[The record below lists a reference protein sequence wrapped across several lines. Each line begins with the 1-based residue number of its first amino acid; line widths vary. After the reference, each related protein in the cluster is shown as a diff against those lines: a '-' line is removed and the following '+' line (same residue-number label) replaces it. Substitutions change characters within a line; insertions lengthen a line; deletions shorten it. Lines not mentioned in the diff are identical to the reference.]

1 MNIYLTLGTAN
12 TNNKILFMRKVLLQL
27 LFISAI
33 SFIFISCEKDEE
45 PFPSNVSAEKPL
57 IKIMDANAGPLK
69 TLALDLTPGVSSIK
83 LIEIRRDA
91 SAAAELNSTQVVK
104 VKLQNSL
111 ISDPSSGAIYELP
124 RTLYTNDAGNPFDGQ
139 YWTVTFNPGEF
150 VKFLKIN
157 IDPSL
162 LISLGKRVGLGFQL
176 AEAPGALISNELF
189 QVGVEISAK
198 NAYDGVYNL
207 TWKNYHPASNPG
219 YTGSTTEIEM
229 HTTAANK
236 VKMYWPLAGA
246 YCAPSILNNAL
257 QYFGLQEPEYT
268 VNTSTNAITVQNVA
282 AGAVTFYSMATG
294 FNSIYD
300 PATKTIYA
308 KWGYNYGAGGA
319 FDPANTREW
328 NQTAVYV
335 RPR

>member
-1 MNIYLTLGTAN
+1 
-12 TNNKILFMRKVLLQL
+12 MRKVLLQL

-33 SFIFISCEKDEE
+33 SFGFISCEKDQE
-45 PFPSNVSAEKPL
+45 PFPGNASAEKSL
-57 IKIMDANAGPLK
+57 IKIMEASAGPLK
-69 TLALDLTPGVSSIK
+69 TLALDLTPGISSIK

-91 SAAAELNSTQVVK
+91 SAAAELNSIQVVK

-124 RTLYTNDAGNPFDGQ
+124 RNLYTNDASNPFDGQ

-176 AEAPGALISNELF
+176 AEAPGALISNDLF

-207 TWKNYHPASNPG
+207 TWTNYHPASNPG

-257 QYFGLQEPEYT
+257 QYFGIQEPEYT

-294 FNSIYD
+294 FNSRYD

-328 NQTAVYV
+328 TQTAVYV

>member
-1 MNIYLTLGTAN
+1 
-12 TNNKILFMRKVLLQL
+12 MRKVLLQL

-33 SFIFISCEKDEE
+33 SFVFISCEKDEE
-45 PFPSNVSAEKPL
+45 PFPGNVSAEKPL
-57 IKIMDANAGPLK
+57 IKLMEANAGPLK
-69 TLALDLTPGVSSIK
+69 TIALDLSPGISSIK

-91 SAAAELNSTQVVK
+91 SSASELNSTQVVK
-104 VKLQNSL
+104 VRLENAL
-111 ISDPSSGAIYELP
+111 ISEPSSGAIFELP
-124 RTLYTNDAGNPFDGQ
+124 RTLYTNDASNPFDGQ

-176 AEAPGALISNELF
+176 AEAPGARISNDLF

-207 TWKNYHPASNPG
+207 TWTNYHPASNPG

-229 HTTAANK
+229 QTTAANK
-236 VKMYWPLAGA
+236 VKIYWPLAGA
-246 YCAPSILNNAL
+246 FCAPSILNGGL
-257 QYFGLQEPEYT
+257 SYFLAQEPEYT
-268 VNTSTNAITVQNVA
+268 VNTSTNAVTVQNVA
-282 AGAVTFYSMATG
+282 SGATTFYAMATG
-294 FNSIYD
+294 FNSRYD
-300 PATKTIYA
+300 PGTKTIYA

-328 NQTAVYV
+328 TQTAVYV

>member
-1 MNIYLTLGTAN
+1 MNNYLTLGTAN
-12 TNNKILFMRKVLLQL
+12 TNIKILIMRKVLLQL
-27 LFISAI
+27 LFISTL
-33 SFIFISCEKDEE
+33 SFVFISCEKDEE
-45 PFPSNVSAEKPL
+45 PFPGNASAEKAL
-57 IKIMDANAGPLK
+57 IKIMEANAGPLK
-69 TLALDLTPGVSSIK
+69 TIALDLTPGVSSIK

-91 SAAAELNSTQVVK
+91 SSASELNGTQVVK
-104 VKLQNSL
+104 VKLQNAL
-111 ISDPSSGAIYELP
+111 ISEPSSGAIYELP
-124 RTLYTNDAGNPFDGQ
+124 RTLYTNDADNPFDGQ
-139 YWTVTFNPGEF
+139 YWTITFNPGEF

-176 AEAPGALISNELF
+176 AEAPGARISNDLF

-207 TWKNYHPASNPG
+207 TWTNYHPTANPG

-236 VKMYWPLAGA
+236 VKIYWPLAGA
-246 YCAPSILNNAL
+246 YCAPSILNGGL
-257 QYFGLQEPEYT
+257 SYFGIQEPEYT

-282 AGAVTFYSMATG
+282 SGAVTFYAMATG
-294 FNSIYD
+294 FNSRYD
-300 PATKTIYA
+300 PNTHTIYA

-328 NQTAVYV
+328 TQTAVYV

>member
-1 MNIYLTLGTAN
+1 
-12 TNNKILFMRKVLLQL
+12 MRKVLLQL
-27 LFISAI
+27 LYISAI
-33 SFIFISCEKDEE
+33 SLVLISCEKGEE
-45 PFPSNVSAEKPL
+45 PFPGNVSAEKPI
-57 IKIMDANAGPLK
+57 IKLMEANAGPLK
-69 TLALDLTPGVSSIK
+69 TIALDLSPGISSIK

-91 SAAAELNSTQVVK
+91 SSASELNSTQVVK
-104 VKLQNSL
+104 VRLENAL
-111 ISDPSSGAIYELP
+111 ISEPSSGAIFELP
-124 RTLYTNDAGNPFDGQ
+124 RTLYTNDASNPFDGQ

-176 AEAPGALISNELF
+176 AEAPGARISNDLF

-207 TWKNYHPASNPG
+207 TWTNYHPASNPG

-229 HTTAANK
+229 QTTAANK
-236 VKMYWPLAGA
+236 VKIYWPLAGA
-246 YCAPSILNNAL
+246 FCAPSILNGGL
-257 QYFGLQEPEYT
+257 SYFLAQEPEYT
-268 VNTSTNAITVQNVA
+268 VNTSTNAVTVQNVA
-282 AGAVTFYSMATG
+282 SGATTFYAMATG
-294 FNSIYD
+294 FNSRYD

-328 NQTAVYV
+328 TQTAVYV